1 MLIGYWKSHPWT
13 PLATARRYSTVE
25 LLGWTAELAPFIPP
39 TWCVCQSRT
48 PVKSTVVTVNYLG
61 AGIAALG
68 NYGALYLF
76 LQTTFSPIW
85 CHPVLQSLTV
95 LKSIET
101 SGDSKIP
108 WLHWEWL
115 CLTTLQA
122 KAENGDAMCSFMVPG
137 GDELFRGRSP
147 VHPKD
152 TIISFSIRHSGV
164 SAWLR
169 GRRPLFPDKW
179 TSPFPPLTFSILDG
193 MWFGW
198 LEVRAISVAGNSLM
212 QTANYCIFAI
222 HSPCPHSNKIAG
234 RLTSSS
240 GVECGEWRE
249 MDERQGKW
257 QPLCLRAGVYGS
269 L

>member
-1 MLIGYWKSHPWT
+1 M
-13 PLATARRYSTVE
+13 
-25 LLGWTAELAPFIPP
+25 
-39 TWCVCQSRT
+39 
-48 PVKSTVVTVNYLG
+48 
-61 AGIAALG
+61 IAALG
-68 NYGALYLF
+68 NYGTLYLF

-122 KAENGDAMCSFMVPG
+122 KAKNGDAMCSFMVPG